1 MIIGIFPNME
11 KQNISSVLKAIVNF
25 LKRKNIEIFLS
36 TDIAN
41 SYDCK
46 GFDLTNQ
53 DLIKSFDLAV
63 SLGGDGTF
71 LRMAKFVSPHDIPM
85 CGVNLGRLGFLTEVD
100 LDKLELSLELLTA
113 RRFEV
118 EKRAMLS
125 VVVMRAGR
133 RVFQSD
139 ALNDIVISRGHFSSM
154 LRLMVTIGNSPA
166 GKYPVDGLI
175 FATATGSTGYS
186 LSAGGAIVHP
196 SLEVCLI
203 TPIASHAL
211 HTRPFIVPTSENII
225 TELCGKHDDVILS
238 VDGQTIGN
246 IYAGDEIKISKS
258 DYQALFVRV
267 NNLSYYETWQ
277 KKLLRGEES
286 VNFSN

>member
-1 MIIGIFPNME
+1 ME
-11 KQNISSVLKAIVNF
+11 KQNISSVLKATIDF
-25 LKRKNIEIFLS
+25 LQGKNLEVFLS
-36 TDIAN
+36 EEIAE
-41 SYDCK
+41 SYDCNS
-46 GFDLTNQ
+46 FSLAD
-53 DLIKSFDLAV
+53 DDSIKKFDLAI

-71 LRMAKFVSPHDIPM
+71 LRMAKFVTPHAIPM
-85 CGVNLGRLGFLTEVD
+85 CGINLGRLGFLTEVE
-100 LDKLELSLELLTA
+100 LDKLTTSLQMLTQKS
-113 RRFEV
+113 FEI
-118 EKRAMLS
+118 EKRAMLCVEVLRKGQS
-125 VVVMRAGR
+125 VFYAN
-133 RVFQSD
+133 

-225 TELCGKHDDVILS
+225 TELCGKHEDVILS

-246 IYAGDEIKISKS
+246 IYQGDEIKISKS
-258 DYQALFVRV
+258 NYQALFVRV

-277 KKLLRGEES
+277 RKLLRGEES